1 MQENQWPRNPV
12 LTFWQSK
19 RIYSDNAHRSRSR
32 TSIVRFDL
40 TLAPVNCKIA
50 ATITAM
56 ANTKNTAV
64 YAIYHMA

>member
-1 MQENQWPRNPV
+1 M
-12 LTFWQSK
+12 L
-19 RIYSDNAHRSRSR
+19 HRSLSR